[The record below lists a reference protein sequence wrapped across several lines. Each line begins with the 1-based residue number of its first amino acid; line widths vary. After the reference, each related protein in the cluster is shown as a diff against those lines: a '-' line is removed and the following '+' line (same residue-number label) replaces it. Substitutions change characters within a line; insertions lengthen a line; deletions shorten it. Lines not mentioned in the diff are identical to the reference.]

1 MFFFNCKEIKSEKEE
16 LQTGSFIKMLDAKVV
31 RLTETAMHAAVWWD
45 SLKRTAFCEVAVGA
59 SAQARCQSR

>member
-1 MFFFNCKEIKSEKEE
+1 
-16 LQTGSFIKMLDAKVV
+16 MLDAKVV

-45 SLKRTAFCEVAVGA
+45 SLKRTAFCKVAVGA